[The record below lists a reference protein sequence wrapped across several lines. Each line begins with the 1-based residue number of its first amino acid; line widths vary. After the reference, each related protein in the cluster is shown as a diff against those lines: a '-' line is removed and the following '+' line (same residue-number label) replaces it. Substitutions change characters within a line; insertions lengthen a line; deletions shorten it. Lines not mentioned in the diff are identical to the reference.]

1 LVIYFPLKILA
12 SKSVRDKKPARGQS
26 GSTLGTPH
34 PNGLKATKGQ
44 EPDADFSPE
53 PEDKYMKILG
63 IKSGEQMS
71 KEDAKIVKERKY
83 SP

>member
-1 LVIYFPLKILA
+1 
-12 SKSVRDKKPARGQS
+12 
-26 GSTLGTPH
+26 LGTPH

>member
-12 SKSVRDKKPARGQS
+12 SKVVRDKKSARGKS
-26 GSTLGTPH
+26 GSTLGTAQQ
-34 PNGLKATKGQ
+34 NGLKATKGQ
-44 EPDADFSPE
+44 EPDSDFPPE
-53 PEDKYMKILG
+53 AEDKYMKILG